1 MKKGIPYYGPVCAR
15 MESIAG
21 DKSLPSVPDKL
32 RAIGVLDRDTA
43 LYGTLENIQKCY
55 TSLYDTLEERR
66 PLRDSEEKTVRE
78 IGGHIRRFY
87 DLLEGKNREILS
99 GICPIS
105 PGGLSLE
112 NKILVALLTDRQM
125 SNATLSVILRNERDL
140 RPEKSRLL
148 KKIRL
153 FLDSTPPEEGNDYT
167 IVLLLRSLAGKN
179 TQDDDN
185 ESRYK

>member
-1 MKKGIPYYGPVCAR
+1 
-15 MESIAG
+15 
-21 DKSLPSVPDKL
+21 
-32 RAIGVLDRDTA
+32 
-43 LYGTLENIQKCY
+43 
-55 TSLYDTLEERR
+55 
-66 PLRDSEEKTVRE
+66 
-78 IGGHIRRFY
+78 
-87 DLLEGKNREILS
+87 
-99 GICPIS
+99 
-105 PGGLSLE
+105 
-112 NKILVALLTDRQM
+112 M

-153 FLDSTPPEEGNDYT
+153 FLDSTPPEEGTDYT